1 MVFSLFQEWFRQVMA
16 VADVRRRSFGQLL
29 KIVETQMPVQLRG
42 ALANCTYEACQLAS
56 KSLDEDW
63 ILYFDR
69 HTP

>member
-1 MVFSLFQEWFRQVMA
+1 MNSTFHDWFRQTMETSG
-16 VADVRRRSFGQLL
+16 VRRRSFGQLL